1 MGLCAK
7 ERRGK
12 NLVLTCASKKRD
24 GVKSFPKSEVLSFL
38 IVCSWTRINAGLVP
52 FYIRDIWIA
61 ASHAQSRA
69 PELAICV
76 EFWPEW
82 EDLPSQEYISLTQKY
97 CHSYNNTIL
106 DIQLG
111 PTGTQTQLVKDLRKI
126 LQKYAIIV
134 HRVPV
139 CLGFCGTL
147 LCKVALLLLFII
159 NFTVQESSSS

>member
-38 IVCSWTRINAGLVP
+38 IVCLDKDKPGLVP

-76 EFWPEW
+76 KF
-82 EDLPSQEYISLTQKY
+82 
-97 CHSYNNTIL
+97 
-106 DIQLG
+106 
-111 PTGTQTQLVKDLRKI
+111 
-126 LQKYAIIV
+126 
-134 HRVPV
+134 
-139 CLGFCGTL
+139 
-147 LCKVALLLLFII
+147 
-159 NFTVQESSSS
+159 

>member
-38 IVCSWTRINAGLVP
+38 IVCTWTRINPGLVP

-76 EFWPEW
+76 KF
-82 EDLPSQEYISLTQKY
+82 
-97 CHSYNNTIL
+97 
-106 DIQLG
+106 
-111 PTGTQTQLVKDLRKI
+111 
-126 LQKYAIIV
+126 
-134 HRVPV
+134 
-139 CLGFCGTL
+139 
-147 LCKVALLLLFII
+147 
-159 NFTVQESSSS
+159 